1 MIMKKYPILFCAP
14 FLLFSINSFADTYQ
28 RCSEQ
33 QQDQITQKF
42 KLLSHKFDNTEAQ
55 TFISCL
61 NLDTVQ
67 NIQLIAVSQPI
78 AYQARDE
85 IEHDLNLYLIDS
97 SKNKMLQRYK
107 DPMTYTSDADH
118 FDGVKLDI
126 NRFSTLPNTHVVGV
140 ETGSSH
146 EGGFTYR
153 YNNLALLKIDPKQP
167 IKEIFS
173 GIGTDDSGY
182 ERIGTCT
189 DNTNSHVKRIL
200 ILSKNLSHGLQDIIM
215 KETKDQTKTD
225 YRNCK
230 SVKRQYKQQ
239 QVIKFNGKE
248 YKLQHDRLLGIDAF

>member
-1 MIMKKYPILFCAP
+1 MKKYSILLCIP
-14 FLLFSINSFADTYQ
+14 FLLISINSFADTYQ

-33 QQDQITQKF
+33 QQNQIIQTF
-42 KLLSHKFDNTEAQ
+42 KLLTHKFDNTEAQ

-61 NLDTVQ
+61 NLDNGQ
-67 NIQLIAVSQPI
+67 NTQLIAISQPI

-85 IEHDLNLYLIDS
+85 IEHNLNLYLIDS
-97 SKNKMLQRYK
+97 SKNKILQRYK

-153 YNNLALLKIDPKQP
+153 YNNLALFKIDPKQP

-173 GIGTDDSGY
+173 GVGTNDSGY
-182 ERIGTCT
+182 VNASCGR
-189 DNTNSHVKRIL
+189 DNPFSEVKRIFV
-200 ILSKNLSHGLQDIIM
+200 LSNQLSHGLQNIVLKEQKNQIIGN
-215 KETKDQTKTD
+215 ENT
-225 YRNCK
+225 CK
-230 SVKRQYKQQ
+230 VKRNTFKQQ
-239 QVIKFNGKE
+239 QILKFDGKQ
-248 YKLQHDRLLGIDAF
+248 YKLQHENLLGIDPF